1 MIPRQLRL
9 EMTSDIPGLN
19 NTSSKDRGIIDNYN
33 IDYIWHFICKIEG
46 ENFTISLPLSSHRHL
61 TEKLR
66 STEEALERERR
77 LRHMQLDAIRTLWR
91 EIQKLQV
98 NKRDGVNTPSTPMT
112 PLTPL
117 TPLDAKE
124 GATGGPKK
132 YSEESVKEL
141 TQFCQSLQGQVR
153 AYLLCS
159 FSNIFFFL
167 LSFF

>member
-1 MIPRQLRL
+1 MF
-9 EMTSDIPGLN
+9 DIPNLQ
-19 NTSSKDRGIIDNYN
+19 SFREN
-33 IDYIWHFICKIEG
+33 IKVSFYFL
-46 ENFTISLPLSSHRHL
+46 LPPHRHL
-61 TEKLR
+61 TEKLH

-153 AYLLCS
+153 ECLSLSQLHFHVFPGYL
-159 FSNIFFFL
+159 FF
-167 LSFF
+167 